1 MMLRSK
7 LRWLI
12 YQPRNGDGGSKS
24 TRGCFAKRV
33 AHLQRDTPSEPP
45 GALTAGRR
53 REAFFLSFIFVSFDA
68 SEPNRHPPFSA
79 PAMAT
84 ATPSGTL

>member
-1 MMLRSK
+1 MNLTSGVRAGLDVRDNLRIMMLRSK

-33 AHLQRDTPSEPP
+33 AHLQRDTPSEP
-45 GALTAGRR
+45 GGVDGWTETGG
-53 REAFFLSFIFVSFDA
+53 FFLSFHFRFVQ
-68 SEPNRHPPFSA
+68 
-79 PAMAT
+79 
-84 ATPSGTL
+84 